1 MKAFFKSIV
10 VFALVLFQINIS
22 AQNIKIKIVETT
34 DVHGA
39 IYPYNFQTGKKSTGS
54 LSQVSTYLNEERSKK
69 NQSVLLLDNGDILQ
83 GTPAVYYFNF
93 EKPNVK
99 HLYARVMNFMKY
111 DAGSVGNHDIETGHS
126 VYDKFRKELNFKW
139 FAANAIDVRTGK
151 PYFNPYYVTT
161 IKGIKIAVL
170 GMITPAIPKWL
181 PPNIYK
187 NIEFEDMVETAKK
200 WVPIIRAKEKP
211 DILIGLFHSGVDYSY
226 GGNTADTYRNENASE
241 VVAERVPGFDV
252 VFVGHDHH
260 GWNKWVTNSAGKKVL
275 ILGATSSARNVAVA
289 NFSIDENTVD
299 SKKVT
304 GEIISMKNYASDKK
318 FLTTFHKEFEEVKKY
333 VSRPLGVFTSSI
345 STSGAIFGSSPFTD
359 LINTAQLELSGADI
373 SFTAPLAF
381 TTRIDSGKIYVKDM
395 FALYR
400 YENLLYTIKMTGRE
414 VKNYLE
420 YTAGLWF
427 NQMKSKSDHLLRF
440 KTDKNGKTIY
450 SERTRHP
457 ELFDRYYNFDA
468 AAGINYTVDISKP
481 IGSRINIISMENGK
495 QFNYK
500 KVYKVAVNSY
510 RGNGGGGHLV
520 KGAGISKSELRNRI
534 IHSTEKDLRFLMMKW
549 IEKKKTISLKK
560 ISNWKVI
567 PDNLWQAGKDRD
579 YKIMFG
585 KH

>member
-1 MKAFFKSIV
+1 MKVFFKSIV
-10 VFALVLFQINIS
+10 VFAVVLFQINIS
-22 AQNIKIKIVETT
+22 AQNVKIKIVETT

-99 HLYARVMNFMKY
+99 HLYARVMNYMNY
-111 DAGSVGNHDIETGHS
+111 DAGSVGNHDIETGHN

-139 FAANAIDVRTGK
+139 LAANAIDVRTGK
-151 PYFNPYYVTT
+151 PYFNPYYVKK

-200 WVPIIRAKEKP
+200 WVPIIQTKEKP

-226 GGNTADTYRNENASE
+226 GGNTAETYRNENASE

-289 NFSIDENTVD
+289 NFSIDKNNLE
-299 SKKVT
+299 SKNVA
-304 GEIISMKNYASDKK
+304 GEIISMKNYAPDKK
-318 FLTTFHKEFEEVKKY
+318 FLVAFHNEFEEVKKY

-427 NQMKSKSDHLLRF
+427 NQMKSKSNHLLRF
-440 KTDKNGKTIY
+440 KTGKNGKTIY
-450 SERTRHP
+450 SERTKHP

-481 IGSRINIISMENGK
+481 IGSRVNISSMGNGK
-495 QFNYK
+495 PFIYET
-500 KVYKVAVNSY
+500 VYKVAVNSY

-520 KGAGISKSELRNRI
+520 KGAGIPKAELRKRI

-549 IEKKKTISLKK
+549 IVKKKTISPKE

-567 PDNLWQAGKDRD
+567 PENLWQSGKDRD

-585 KH
+585 NN

>member
-1 MKAFFKSIV
+1 MKVLFKSIV
-10 VFALVLFQINIS
+10 VFAVVLFQINIS
-22 AQNIKIKIVETT
+22 AQNVKIKIIETT

-39 IYPYNFQTGKKSTGS
+39 IYPYNFQTGEKSAGS

-99 HLYARVMNFMKY
+99 HLYARVMNYMKY
-111 DAGSVGNHDIETGHS
+111 NAGSVGNHDIETGHK

-139 FAANAIDVRTGK
+139 FAANAIDTRTGK

-200 WVPIIRAKEKP
+200 WVPIIHAKEKP

-241 VVAERVPGFDV
+241 LVAERVPGFDV

-289 NFSIDENTVD
+289 NFSIDKNIND
-299 SKKVT
+299 RKKVT
-304 GEIISMKNYASDKK
+304 SEIISMKNYAPDKK

-345 STSGAIFGSSPFTD
+345 STNGAIFGSSPFTD

-400 YENLLYTIKMTGRE
+400 YENLLYTIKMTGQE

-450 SERTRHP
+450 SERTGHP

-468 AAGINYTVDISKP
+468 AAGIKYTVDISKP
-481 IGSRINIISMENGK
+481 IGSRINIISMENGNP
-495 QFNYK
+495 FNYK

-520 KGAGISKSELRNRI
+520 KGAGISKAELRKRI

-549 IEKKKTISLKK
+549 IEKKKTISPKK

-567 PDNLWQAGKDRD
+567 PNKLWQAGKERD

-585 KH
+585 KN